1 MKKSFKAP
9 WWNMMKLS
17 MFGRR
22 VQVFSL
28 SLFGYLHYL
37 PGRTQ
42 HLLPARSEPFI
53 KRVGDSFAPV
63 RCKVWG
69 EPAMNSEGVTV
80 TGAEEFPV
88 CNAQISFDLS
98 GCLLFICEI
107 KMVKRKCFQSS
118 WGIRCSSPLM
128 TMTWMRT
135 SWEATFVPS
144 YAISLPLLIF
154 INSEE
159 DNMRHQ
165 PSPVVGWWEISS
177 GCNSAGCR

>member
-1 MKKSFKAP
+1 
-9 WWNMMKLS
+9 MMKLS

-37 PGRTQ
+37 PGRAQ

-88 CNAQISFDLS
+88 RNALVFSTPIL
-98 GCLLFICEI
+98 
-107 KMVKRKCFQSS
+107 
-118 WGIRCSSPLM
+118 
-128 TMTWMRT
+128 
-135 SWEATFVPS
+135 
-144 YAISLPLLIF
+144 
-154 INSEE
+154 
-159 DNMRHQ
+159 
-165 PSPVVGWWEISS
+165 
-177 GCNSAGCR
+177 